1 MINSPVLDTA
11 IGLIFIFLIYS
22 LLATSINEA
31 IATLFSLR
39 ARTLKRGIIE
49 GMLSDCKNNQWVW
62 KSTLESIGSFF
73 KELGFLIIGYKPKK
87 KNRLG
92 DKFYDHPIIK
102 NYGSSDRFSIPSY
115 IPKENFS
122 TILIEILDEYWDKHK
137 NNIAAYLKE
146 NNITDV
152 VDLENLPQITKISYL
167 VKYLQKT
174 EKPKDDCKEEDMHID
189 KEILKILELYL
200 NKSYQNIETF
210 TAQLEKWYDD
220 TMNRVSG
227 WYKRQTQFILF
238 FLGLAIAI
246 TFNVDII
253 DIAGKLSTDKDAR
266 DKLVEISI
274 KSAEELKD
282 DPRVQPKTQ
291 NPDSTAV
298 EKDSAS
304 IADYKK
310 EVEKVKTELNGRIK
324 DANNLLAVGWGDYG
338 RKKDSITY
346 IEKYKSC
353 FKSFKDTIRKTDSI
367 KYFKTQALVNQYSKD
382 TSSTGKKKLAELK
395 KIFKEDSIQYN
406 DTIKLNQKAFAELYK
421 SKQYRIKASYVF
433 SNFYKG
439 RKPLG
444 FLLLAFAICLG
455 APFWF
460 DLLQKLIKIR
470 AAGKKEETGDGSANS
485 NSTSTS
491 PPVQVTVNN
500 NTNPEAIG

>member
-1 MINSPVLDTA
+1 
-11 IGLIFIFLIYS
+11 
-22 LLATSINEA
+22 
-31 IATLFSLR
+31 
-39 ARTLKRGIIE
+39 
-49 GMLSDCKNNQWVW
+49 
-62 KSTLESIGSFF
+62 
-73 KELGFLIIGYKPKK
+73 
-87 KNRLG
+87 
-92 DKFYDHPIIK
+92 
-102 NYGSSDRFSIPSY
+102 
-115 IPKENFS
+115 
-122 TILIEILDEYWDKHK
+122 
-137 NNIAAYLKE
+137 
-146 NNITDV
+146 
-152 VDLENLPQITKISYL
+152 
-167 VKYLQKT
+167 
-174 EKPKDDCKEEDMHID
+174 MHID

-338 RKKDSITY
+338 RKK
-346 IEKYKSC
+346 
-353 FKSFKDTIRKTDSI
+353 
-367 KYFKTQALVNQYSKD
+367 
-382 TSSTGKKKLAELK
+382 
-395 KIFKEDSIQYN
+395 
-406 DTIKLNQKAFAELYK
+406 
-421 SKQYRIKASYVF
+421 
-433 SNFYKG
+433 
-439 RKPLG
+439 
-444 FLLLAFAICLG
+444 
-455 APFWF
+455 
-460 DLLQKLIKIR
+460 
-470 AAGKKEETGDGSANS
+470 
-485 NSTSTS
+485 
-491 PPVQVTVNN
+491 TV
-500 NTNPEAIG
+500 